1 MANTIKPDSLR
12 KQAKSA
18 RRDLR
23 ALPTWEVVRL
33 YRRAGVTQWDIASEA
48 KCSQGTVTKAIYKR
62 GAGPAIERV
71 WAILE
76 RVIGPHPK
84 EI

>member
-1 MANTIKPDSLR
+1 MANTIPDSPR

-23 ALPTWEVVRL
+23 ALPSWEVVRL
-33 YRRAGVTQWDIASEA
+33 YRRAGVTQWDIAAIA

-62 GAGPAIERV
+62 GTGPAIERV
-71 WAILE
+71 WATLE
-76 RVIGPHPK
+76 RVIGPHAK
-84 EI
+84 EM